1 MGEKIM
7 LSIIEQK
14 RKEDWRYLYH
24 GNHDVSDILNKLLS
38 YPEEEWWIDRTRQQM
53 FPFVHKDTTTLFV
66 SEITATWELGQPFEP
81 TVRLKDP
88 ELWKMVEPI
97 ISHYEKKYDGK
108 AGKVAFLRLPVNKVV
123 YPHRDEGDYLGLVHR
138 HHIAIQ
144 TNEDAIF
151 SVDKEEKHMKPGDC
165 WEINNA
171 KTHGVAN
178 NGTTNR
184 IHLLFDIMPNKHI
197 E

>member
-1 MGEKIM
+1 M

-24 GNHDVSDILNKLLS
+24 GNHDVTDILNKLLS
-38 YPEEEWWIDRTRQQM
+38 YSEEEWWIDRTRQEM
-53 FPFVHKDTTTLFV
+53 FPVHKETTTIFV
-66 SEITATWELGQPFEP
+66 FEVAGWELGQPFEP
-81 TVRLKDP
+81 TFRLKDS
-88 ELWKMVEPI
+88 ELFKMIAPI
-97 ISHYEKKYDGK
+97 INHYEKKHDGR
-108 AGKVAFLRLPVNKVV
+108 AGKVAFLRLPGNKIV
-123 YPHRDEGDYLGLVHR
+123 HRHSDEGDYLGLVHR

-151 SVDKEEKHMKPGDC
+151 SIDGEEKHMKAGDC

-178 NGTTNR
+178 NGTTDR
-184 IHLLFDIMPNKHI
+184 IHLLFDIMPNIHI